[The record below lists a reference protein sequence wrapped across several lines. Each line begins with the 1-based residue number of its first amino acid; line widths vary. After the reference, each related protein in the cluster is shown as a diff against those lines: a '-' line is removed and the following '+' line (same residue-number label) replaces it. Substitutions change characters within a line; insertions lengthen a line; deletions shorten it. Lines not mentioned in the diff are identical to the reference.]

1 MKIAYLCCSRFYG
14 GVEKIVIDSLNEL
27 CKSEQMALIVPAR
40 CEFLQ
45 HLDARVQIYQYKSRD
60 KRYNPFLFAEIYR
73 FLRSGGFEIL
83 HSHGAKAAQIG
94 FVVEKF
100 LSLKLVAT
108 KHNDRK
114 APVFDRVQNVIAAS
128 RKVATTINHAAKVI
142 YFGIEPRR
150 EFVNHEIF
158 ARCKDAEGAA
168 NINFKDEKNA
178 SEGGDTGFDKKKIA
192 DARNYSAGE
201 ADTSQNAARTTF
213 APQDTAKGTD
223 VSQNM
228 AGAVFASQDTP
239 SRARV
244 SQDRALDA
252 DASQNKTGSVFVSQK
267 GANAAAENFK
277 FSIVAVG
284 RLDKIKGFDLLI
296 RAASELKFDFEL
308 KIYGQGGER
317 QNLQN
322 LIDSLNLRDHVRLGF
337 CDDVAAALAAS
348 HLHVI
353 SSRKEGFPVI
363 LIEGIFYSPVLIS
376 TRVGGI
382 SEILSEEFLCE
393 AADLGVKIDEIY
405 RTYGKSAWAFAQKHA
420 KFKQTLTLQNYIS
433 SLKNYYEELLCKA

>member
-27 CKSEQMALIVPAR
+27 CKSEQAALIVPDR

-45 HLDARVQIYQYKSRD
+45 RLDARVQIYQYKSRD
-60 KRYNPFLFAEIYR
+60 KRYNPFLFVEIYR

-114 APVFDRVQNVIAAS
+114 APVFDRVRNVIAAS

-142 YFGIEPRR
+142 YFGIEPRQEFANR
-150 EFVNHEIF
+150 EIY
-158 ARCKDAEGAA
+158 ARRKDLEGAA
-168 NINFKDEKNA
+168 NRALERKKDERGDSAGTTDTLQNTAGVAFVPQDTPGGASMSQDRVFDASMSQKNA
-178 SEGGDTGFDKKKIA
+178 STA
-192 DARNYSAGE
+192 AG
-201 ADTSQNAARTTF
+201 
-213 APQDTAKGTD
+213 
-223 VSQNM
+223 
-228 AGAVFASQDTP
+228 
-239 SRARV
+239 
-244 SQDRALDA
+244 
-252 DASQNKTGSVFVSQK
+252 
-267 GANAAAENFK
+267 NFK

-296 RAASELKFDFEL
+296 RAVSELKFDFEL

-322 LIDSLNLRDHVRLGF
+322 LIDSLNLQDHVRLCGF
-337 CDDVAAALAAS
+337 CDDVAAALSAS

-376 TRVGGI
+376 TRAGGI

-393 AADLGVKIDEIY
+393 AADLGAKIDEIY
-405 RTYGKSAWAFAQKHA
+405 RTYGKYARAFAQKHA
-420 KFKQTLTLQNYIS
+420 VLKQTLTLQNYIS
-433 SLKNYYEELLCKA
+433 SLKNYYEELLCEA

>member
-27 CKSEQMALIVPAR
+27 CKSEQAALIVPDR

-45 HLDARVQIYQYKSRD
+45 RLDARVQIYQYKSRD
-60 KRYNPFLFAEIYR
+60 KRYNPFLFVEIYR

-100 LSLKLVAT
+100 LNLKLVAT

-114 APVFDRVQNVIAAS
+114 APVFDRVRNVIAAS

-158 ARCKDAEGAA
+158 ARCKDAEDAA
-168 NINFKDEKNA
+168 NRAPKEATCGDSDDAAGA
-178 SEGGDTGFDKKKIA
+178 S
-192 DARNYSAGE
+192 R
-201 ADTSQNAARTTF
+201 
-213 APQDTAKGTD
+213 
-223 VSQNM
+223 NM
-228 AGAVFASQDTP
+228 ASTAFASQDTP
-239 SRARV
+239 GGACV
-244 SQDRALDA
+244 SQDTPFDA
-252 DASQNKTGSVFVSQK
+252 DASQNKTSSVFVSQQ
-267 GANAAAENFK
+267 GANAEPENFK

-296 RAASELKFDFEL
+296 HAASELKFDFEL
-308 KIYGQGGER
+308 KIYGQGSER

-322 LIDSLNLRDHVRLGF
+322 LIDSLKLQDRVRLCGF
-337 CDDVAAALAAS
+337 CDDVAAALSAS

-382 SEILSEEFLCE
+382 PEILDEEFLYNVE
-393 AADLGVKIDEIY
+393 NLSDKIYEIY
-405 RTYGKSAWAFAQKHA
+405 TEYEKFVRDFFKKHVG
-420 KFKQTLTLQNYIS
+420 FRDILRLQNYITF
-433 SLKNYYEELLCKA
+433 LKKYYEELD

>member
-27 CKSEQMALIVPAR
+27 CKSEHAALIVPDR

-45 HLDARVQIYQYKSRD
+45 RLDARVQIYQYKSRD

-73 FLRSGGFEIL
+73 FLRSSGFEIL

-94 FVVEKF
+94 FVIEKF
-100 LSLKLVAT
+100 LNLKLVAT

-114 APVFDRVQNVIAAS
+114 APVFDRVRNVIAAS

-142 YFGIEPRR
+142 YFGIEPRPEFANR
-150 EFVNHEIF
+150 EIYM
-158 ARCKDAEGAA
+158 RCKDVEGAA
-168 NINFKDEKNA
+168 NEAPKETKDACNGSA
-178 SEGGDTGFDKKKIA
+178 SG
-192 DARNYSAGE
+192 
-201 ADTSQNAARTTF
+201 TF
-213 APQDTAKGTD
+213 APQ
-223 VSQNM
+223 NM
-228 AGAVFASQDTP
+228 TGVAFASQDTP
-239 SRARV
+239 
-244 SQDRALDA
+244 LDA

-322 LIDSLNLRDHVRLGF
+322 LIDSLKLQDRVRLCGF
-337 CDDVAAALAAS
+337 CDDVAAALSAS

-363 LIEGIFYSPVLIS
+363 LIEGVFYSPVLIS
-376 TRVGGI
+376 TRAGGI

-393 AADLGVKIDEIY
+393 AADLGAKIDEIY
-405 RTYGKSAWAFAQKHA
+405 RTYGKYVHAFAQKHA
-420 KFKQTLTLQNYIS
+420 GLKQTLTLQNYIS
-433 SLKNYYEELLCKA
+433 SLKNYYEELLCEA

>member
-27 CKSEQMALIVPAR
+27 CKSEQTALIVPAR

-45 HLDARVQIYQYKSRD
+45 RLDARVQIYEYKSRD

-114 APVFDRVQNVIAAS
+114 APVFDRVRNVIAAS

-150 EFVNHEIF
+150 EFANREIF

-168 NINFKDEKNA
+168 NMALKGTK
-178 SEGGDTGFDKKKIA
+178 
-192 DARNYSAGE
+192 DARGNSAGV
-201 ADTSQNAARTTF
+201 AGVS
-213 APQDTAKGTD
+213 QDTPGVA
-223 VSQNM
+223 
-228 AGAVFASQDTP
+228 FASQD
-239 SRARV
+239 RAF
-244 SQDRALDA
+244 DA
-252 DASQNKTGSVFVSQK
+252 DASQNKTSSVFVSQQ
-267 GANAAAENFK
+267 GASAAAENFK
-277 FSIVAVG
+277 FNIVAVG

-322 LIDSLNLRDHVRLGF
+322 LIDSLKLQDRVRLCGF

-393 AADLGVKIDEIY
+393 AADLSAKIDEIY
-405 RTYGKSAWAFAQKHA
+405 RTYGKYARAFAQKHA
-420 KFKQTLTLQNYIS
+420 GLKQTLTLQNYIS
-433 SLKNYYEELLCKA
+433 SLKNYYEELLCEV

>member
-27 CKSEQMALIVPAR
+27 CKSEQVALIVPDR

-45 HLDARVQIYQYKSRD
+45 RLDVRVQIYQYKSRD
-60 KRYNPFLFAEIYR
+60 KRYNPFLFVEIYR

-100 LSLKLVAT
+100 LNLKLVAT

-114 APVFDRVQNVIAAS
+114 APVFDRVRNVIAAS

-168 NINFKDEKNA
+168 NRALERKKDERGDSA
-178 SEGGDTGFDKKKIA
+178 SAVG
-192 DARNYSAGE
+192 
-201 ADTSQNAARTTF
+201 
-213 APQDTAKGTD
+213 AP
-223 VSQNM
+223 QNM
-228 AGAVFASQDTP
+228 AGE
-239 SRARV
+239 ARV
-244 SQDRALDA
+244 SQDMALDA
-252 DASQNKTGSVFVSQK
+252 DASQNKTSSVFVSQQ
-267 GANAAAENFK
+267 GASAAAENFK

-296 RAASELKFDFEL
+296 RAVSELKFDFEL

-322 LIDSLNLRDHVRLGF
+322 LIDSLKLQDHVRLCGF

-393 AADLGVKIDEIY
+393 AADLGAKIDEIY
-405 RTYGKSAWAFAQKHA
+405 RTYGEYARAFAQKHA
-420 KFKQTLTLQNYIS
+420 GFKQTLTLQNYIS
-433 SLKNYYEELLCKA
+433 SLKNYYEELLCEA

>member
-27 CKSEQMALIVPAR
+27 CKSEQTALIVPDR

-45 HLDARVQIYQYKSRD
+45 RLDARVQIYQYKSRD
-60 KRYNPFLFAEIYR
+60 KRYNPFLFVEIYR

-100 LSLKLVAT
+100 LNLKLVAT

-114 APVFDRVQNVIAAS
+114 APVFDRVRNVIAAS

-150 EFVNHEIF
+150 EFANHEIL

-168 NINFKDEKNA
+168 NEAFKEAK
-178 SEGGDTGFDKKKIA
+178 
-192 DARNYSAGE
+192 DARGDSAGV
-201 ADTSQNAARTTF
+201 A
-213 APQDTAKGTD
+213 G

-228 AGAVFASQDTP
+228 ADAAFALQDIP
-239 SRARV
+239 GGV
-244 SQDRALDA
+244 GVLQDRAF
-252 DASQNKTGSVFVSQK
+252 DASMSQK
-267 GANAAAENFK
+267 NANAAAENFK

-308 KIYGQGGER
+308 KIYGQGGEK

-322 LIDSLNLRDHVRLGF
+322 LIDSLNLKDRVRLCGF
-337 CDDVAAALAAS
+337 CDDVAAALSAS

-393 AADLGVKIDEIY
+393 AAYLSAKIDEIY
-405 RTYGKSAWAFAQKHA
+405 RTYGKYAWAFAQKHA
-420 KFKQTLTLQNYIS
+420 KLKQTLTLQNYIS
-433 SLKNYYEELLCKA
+433 SLKNYYEELLCEA

>member
-1 MKIAYLCCSRFYG
+1 MKIVYLCCSRFYG

-27 CKSEQMALIVPAR
+27 CKSEQVALIAPDR

-45 HLDARVQIYQYKSRD
+45 RLDARVQIYEYKSRD
-60 KRYNPFLFAEIYR
+60 KRYNPFLFAEIYW

-114 APVFDRVQNVIAAS
+114 APVFDRVRNVIAAS

-142 YFGIEPRR
+142 YFGIGPRLEFANR
-150 EFVNHEIF
+150 EIL

-168 NINFKDEKNA
+168 DEALK
-178 SEGGDTGFDKKKIA
+178 ETK
-192 DARNYSAGE
+192 DARGDSVR
-201 ADTSQNAARTTF
+201 STF
-213 APQDTAKGTD
+213 A
-223 VSQNM
+223 SQNM
-228 AGAVFASQDTP
+228 TGVAFVSQDTP
-239 SRARV
+239 DGASV
-244 SQDRALDA
+244 SQDRAFDA
-252 DASQNKTGSVFVSQK
+252 DASQNKTSSVFVSQQ
-267 GANAAAENFK
+267 GAGAAAENFK
-277 FSIVAVG
+277 FNIVAVG

-296 RAASELKFDFEL
+296 RAASELKFDFEI

-322 LIDSLNLRDHVRLGF
+322 LIDSLKLQDRVRLCGF
-337 CDDVAAALAAS
+337 CDDVAAALSAS

-376 TRVGGI
+376 TRAGGI

-393 AADLGVKIDEIY
+393 AADLGAKIDEIY
-405 RTYGKSAWAFAQKHA
+405 RTYGKYVQAFAQKHA
-420 KFKQTLTLQNYIS
+420 GLKQTLTLQNYIS
-433 SLKNYYEELLCKA
+433 SLKNYYEELLCEA

>member
-27 CKSEQMALIVPAR
+27 CKSEHTALIVPDR

-45 HLDARVQIYQYKSRD
+45 RLDARVQIYQYKSRD

-114 APVFDRVQNVIAAS
+114 APVFDSVQNVIAAS

-150 EFVNHEIF
+150 EFANHEIY
-158 ARCKDAEGAA
+158 ALCKDAEGTA
-168 NINFKDEKNA
+168 NVAPKETK
-178 SEGGDTGFDKKKIA
+178 
-192 DARNYSAGE
+192 DARGDLASTAG
-201 ADTSQNAARTTF
+201 
-213 APQDTAKGTD
+213 

-228 AGAVFASQDTP
+228 TGVAFASQDTP
-239 SRARV
+239 DGASV
-244 SQDRALDA
+244 SQDRAFDA
-252 DASQNKTGSVFVSQK
+252 DASQNKTSSVFVSQQ

-277 FSIVAVG
+277 FNIVAVG

-322 LIDSLNLRDHVRLGF
+322 LIDLLKLQDHVRLCGF
-337 CDDVAAALAAS
+337 CDDVAAALSAS

-393 AADLGVKIDEIY
+393 AADLSAKIDEIY
-405 RTYGKSAWAFAQKHA
+405 RTYGKYARTFAQKHA
-420 KFKQTLTLQNYIS
+420 KLKQTLTLQNYIS
-433 SLKNYYEELLCKA
+433 SLKNYYEELLCEA

>member
-27 CKSEQMALIVPAR
+27 CKSEQAALIVPDR

-45 HLDARVQIYQYKSRD
+45 RLDARVQIYQYKSRD
-60 KRYNPFLFAEIYR
+60 KRYNPFLFVEIYR

-94 FVVEKF
+94 FVLEKF
-100 LSLKLVAT
+100 LNLKLVAT

-114 APVFDRVQNVIAAS
+114 APVFDRVRNLIAAS

-168 NINFKDEKNA
+168 NRALERKKDA
-178 SEGGDTGFDKKKIA
+178 CGDSD
-192 DARNYSAGE
+192 DAAG
-201 ADTSQNAARTTF
+201 A
-213 APQDTAKGTD
+213 
-223 VSQNM
+223 SQNM
-228 AGAVFASQDTP
+228 TGAAFASQDTLTG
-239 SRARV
+239 ARV
-244 SQDRALDA
+244 SQDRAF
-252 DASQNKTGSVFVSQK
+252 DASMSQK
-267 GANAAAENFK
+267 NASAAAENFK

-296 RAASELKFDFEL
+296 RAVSELKFDFEL

-322 LIDSLNLRDHVRLGF
+322 LIDSLNLQDHVRLCGF

-376 TRVGGI
+376 TRAGGI
-382 SEILSEEFLCE
+382 SEILSEEFLYE
-393 AADLGVKIDEIY
+393 AADLGAKIDEIY
-405 RTYGKSAWAFAQKHA
+405 RTYGKYARAFAQKHA
-420 KFKQTLTLQNYIS
+420 GLKQTLTLQNYIS
-433 SLKNYYEELLCKA
+433 SLKNYYKELLCEA

>member
-27 CKSEQMALIVPAR
+27 CKSEHAALIVPDR

-45 HLDARVQIYQYKSRD
+45 RLDARVQIYEYKSRD

-100 LSLKLVAT
+100 LNLKLVAT

-114 APVFDRVQNVIAAS
+114 APVFDRVRNVIAAS
-128 RKVATTINHAAKVI
+128 RKVATTINHTAKVI

-168 NINFKDEKNA
+168 NRALEEEK
-178 SEGGDTGFDKKKIA
+178 
-192 DARNYSAGE
+192 DARGDSAGG
-201 ADTSQNAARTTF
+201 TF
-213 APQDTAKGTD
+213 A
-223 VSQNM
+223 SQNM
-228 AGAVFASQDTP
+228 AGAVFALQDTLGG
-239 SRARV
+239 ARV
-244 SQDRALDA
+244 LQDTAFDA
-252 DASQNKTGSVFVSQK
+252 DASQNKTSSVFVSQK
-267 GANAAAENFK
+267 GASAATENFK
-277 FSIVAVG
+277 FSIIAVG

-296 RAASELKFDFEL
+296 RAVSELKFDFEL
-308 KIYGQGGER
+308 KIYGHGGER

-322 LIDSLNLRDHVRLGF
+322 LIDSLNLQDHVRLCGF

-382 SEILSEEFLCE
+382 PEILDEEFLYNVE
-393 AADLGVKIDEIY
+393 NLSDKIYEIY
-405 RTYGKSAWAFAQKHA
+405 TEYEKFVGDFYKKHVG
-420 KFKQTLTLQNYIS
+420 FRDILRLQNYITF
-433 SLKNYYEELLCKA
+433 LKKYYEELD

>member
-27 CKSEQMALIVPAR
+27 CKSEHAALIVPDR

-45 HLDARVQIYQYKSRD
+45 RLDTRVQIYQYKSRD

-114 APVFDRVQNVIAAS
+114 APVFDHVRNVIAAS

-150 EFVNHEIF
+150 ELANREIC
-158 ARCKDAEGAA
+158 ALCKDTEGAA
-168 NINFKDEKNA
+168 NMAPKETKDA
-178 SEGGDTGFDKKKIA
+178 CGG
-192 DARNYSAGE
+192 SAG
-201 ADTSQNAARTTF
+201 AA
-213 APQDTAKGTD
+213 G

-228 AGAVFASQDTP
+228 TGVAFASQDTP
-239 SRARV
+239 DGASV
-244 SQDRALDA
+244 SQDRAFDA
-252 DASQNKTGSVFVSQK
+252 EVSQNKTSSVFVSQQ
-267 GANAAAENFK
+267 GASAAAENFK

-322 LIDSLNLRDHVRLGF
+322 LIDSLKLQDRVRLCGF
-337 CDDVAAALAAS
+337 CDDVAAALSAS

-376 TRVGGI
+376 TRAGGI

-393 AADLGVKIDEIY
+393 AADLGAKIDEIY
-405 RTYGKSAWAFAQKHA
+405 RTYGKYARAFAQKHA
-420 KFKQTLTLQNYIS
+420 VLKQTLTLQNYIS

>member
-27 CKSEQMALIVPAR
+27 CKSAQTALIVPDR

-45 HLDARVQIYQYKSRD
+45 RLDARVQIYQYKSRD
-60 KRYNPFLFAEIYR
+60 KRYNPFLFVEIYR

-114 APVFDRVQNVIAAS
+114 APVFDRVRNVIAAS

-168 NINFKDEKNA
+168 DRALERKKDA
-178 SEGGDTGFDKKKIA
+178 CGD
-192 DARNYSAGE
+192 SAGG
-201 ADTSQNAARTTF
+201 TF
-213 APQDTAKGTD
+213 A
-223 VSQNM
+223 SQNM
-228 AGAVFASQDTP
+228 AGAVFASQDTL
-239 SRARV
+239 SGAHM

-252 DASQNKTGSVFVSQK
+252 DTSQNKTGSLFVSQQ
-267 GANAAAENFK
+267 GASAAAENFK

-322 LIDSLNLRDHVRLGF
+322 LIDSLKLQDRVRLCGF
-337 CDDVAAALAAS
+337 CDDVAAALSAS

-382 SEILSEEFLCE
+382 PEILDEEFLYNVE
-393 AADLGVKIDEIY
+393 NLSDKIYEIY
-405 RTYGKSAWAFAQKHA
+405 TEYEKFVGDFCKKHVG
-420 KFKQTLTLQNYIS
+420 FRDILRLQNYITF
-433 SLKNYYEELLCKA
+433 LKKYYEELD

>member
-27 CKSEQMALIVPAR
+27 CKSEQAALIVPDR

-45 HLDARVQIYQYKSRD
+45 RLDARVQIYQYKSRD

-100 LSLKLVAT
+100 LNLKLVAT

-114 APVFDRVQNVIAAS
+114 APVFDRVRNVIAAS

-142 YFGIEPRR
+142 YFGIEPRL
-150 EFVNHEIF
+150 EFANREIF
-158 ARCKDAEGAA
+158 ARCKDVEDAA
-168 NINFKDEKNA
+168 NEALKETK
-178 SEGGDTGFDKKKIA
+178 
-192 DARNYSAGE
+192 DARGDSAGV
-201 ADTSQNAARTTF
+201 AGA
-213 APQDTAKGTD
+213 
-223 VSQNM
+223 SQNM
-228 AGAVFASQDTP
+228 AGSAFASQDTP
-239 SRARV
+239 
-244 SQDRALDA
+244 LDA
-252 DASQNKTGSVFVSQK
+252 DASQNKTSSVFVSQK

-296 RAASELKFDFEL
+296 RAVSELKFDFEL

-322 LIDSLNLRDHVRLGF
+322 LIDSLNLQDHVRLCGF
-337 CDDVAAALAAS
+337 CDDVAAALSAS

-382 SEILSEEFLCE
+382 SEILSEEFLYE
-393 AADLGVKIDEIY
+393 AADLGAKIDEIY
-405 RTYGKSAWAFAQKHA
+405 RTYGKSVRAFAQKHA

-433 SLKNYYEELLCKA
+433 SLKNYYEELLCEA

>member
-27 CKSEQMALIVPAR
+27 CKSEQTAIIVPDR

-45 HLDARVQIYQYKSRD
+45 RLDARVQIYQYKSRD

-168 NINFKDEKNA
+168 NRALER
-178 SEGGDTGFDKKKIA
+178 KK
-192 DARNYSAGE
+192 DARGDSAGG
-201 ADTSQNAARTTF
+201 TF
-213 APQDTAKGTD
+213 A
-223 VSQNM
+223 SQNM
-228 AGAVFASQDTP
+228 AGE
-239 SRARV
+239 ARV

-252 DASQNKTGSVFVSQK
+252 DASQNKTSSVFVSQQ

-322 LIDSLNLRDHVRLGF
+322 LIDSLNLQDRVRLCGF
-337 CDDVAAALAAS
+337 CDDVAAVLSTS

-382 SEILSEEFLCE
+382 SEILSEEFLYE
-393 AADLGVKIDEIY
+393 AADLSAKIDKIY
-405 RTYGKSAWAFAQKHA
+405 RDYGKYARAFAQKHA
-420 KFKQTLTLQNYIS
+420 KFKQTLMLQNYIS
-433 SLKNYYEELLCKA
+433 SLKNYYEELLCEV

>member
-27 CKSEQMALIVPAR
+27 CKSEQTALIVPDR

-45 HLDARVQIYQYKSRD
+45 RLDARVQIYQYKSRD

-100 LSLKLVAT
+100 LNLKLVAT

-114 APVFDRVQNVIAAS
+114 APVFDRVRNVIAAS

-150 EFVNHEIF
+150 EFANHEIF
-158 ARCKDAEGAA
+158 ACCKDAEGAA
-168 NINFKDEKNA
+168 NRALERKKDERGDSAGTTDTLQNTAGVAFVPQDTPGGASMSQDRVFDASMSQKNA
-178 SEGGDTGFDKKKIA
+178 STA
-192 DARNYSAGE
+192 AG
-201 ADTSQNAARTTF
+201 
-213 APQDTAKGTD
+213 
-223 VSQNM
+223 
-228 AGAVFASQDTP
+228 
-239 SRARV
+239 
-244 SQDRALDA
+244 
-252 DASQNKTGSVFVSQK
+252 
-267 GANAAAENFK
+267 NFK

-296 RAASELKFDFEL
+296 RAVSELKFDFEL

-322 LIDSLNLRDHVRLGF
+322 LIDSLNLKDHVRLCGF
-337 CDDVAAALAAS
+337 CDDVAAALSAS

-376 TRVGGI
+376 TRAGGI

-393 AADLGVKIDEIY
+393 AADLGAKIDEIY
-405 RTYGKSAWAFAQKHA
+405 RTYGKYARAFAQKHA
-420 KFKQTLTLQNYIS
+420 VLKQTLTLQNYIS
-433 SLKNYYEELLCKA
+433 SLKNYYEELLCEA

>member
-27 CKSEQMALIVPAR
+27 CKSEQVALIVPDR

-45 HLDARVQIYQYKSRD
+45 RLDARVQIYEYKSRD

-100 LSLKLVAT
+100 LNLKLVAT

-114 APVFDRVQNVIAAS
+114 APVFDRVRNVIAAS

-150 EFVNHEIF
+150 EFANREIYM
-158 ARCKDAEGAA
+158 RCKDAEGAVNEA
-168 NINFKDEKNA
+168 LKETK
-178 SEGGDTGFDKKKIA
+178 
-192 DARNYSAGE
+192 DARGDSAGT
-201 ADTSQNAARTTF
+201 ADTSQN
-213 APQDTAKGTD
+213 
-223 VSQNM
+223 
-228 AGAVFASQDTP
+228 
-239 SRARV
+239 
-244 SQDRALDA
+244 
-252 DASQNKTGSVFVSQK
+252 KTSSVFVSQQ
-267 GANAAAENFK
+267 GASTAAENFK

-296 RAASELKFDFEL
+296 RAASELKFNFEL

-322 LIDSLNLRDHVRLGF
+322 LIDSLKLQDRVRLCGF
-337 CDDVAAALAAS
+337 CDDVPAALAAS

-393 AADLGVKIDEIY
+393 AADLGAKIYEIY
-405 RTYGKSAWAFAQKHA
+405 RAYGKYVHAFAQKHTGL
-420 KFKQTLTLQNYIS
+420 KQTLTLQNYIS

>member
-1 MKIAYLCCSRFYG
+1 MKIVYLCCSRFYG

-27 CKSEQMALIVPAR
+27 CKSEQTALIVPDR

-45 HLDARVQIYQYKSRD
+45 RLDARVQIYQYKSRD

-114 APVFDRVQNVIAAS
+114 APVFDRVRNVIAAS

-142 YFGIEPRR
+142 YFGIEPRL
-150 EFVNHEIF
+150 EFANHKIL
-158 ARCKDAEGAA
+158 ARCKDAEGVA
-168 NINFKDEKNA
+168 NKALEGEK
-178 SEGGDTGFDKKKIA
+178 
-192 DARNYSAGE
+192 DARGDSAGE
-201 ADTSQNAARTTF
+201 ADMSQNAACTTF

-228 AGAVFASQDTP
+228 AGAVFASQDTL
-239 SRARV
+239 SGAHM

-252 DASQNKTGSVFVSQK
+252 DASQNKTGSLFVSQQ
-267 GANAAAENFK
+267 GTNAAAENFK

-296 RAASELKFDFEL
+296 HAASELKFDFEL

-322 LIDSLNLRDHVRLGF
+322 LIDSLKLQDRVRLCGF

-376 TRVGGI
+376 TRAGGI

-393 AADLGVKIDEIY
+393 AADLGAKIDEIY
-405 RTYGKSAWAFAQKHA
+405 RTYGKYARAFAQKHA
-420 KFKQTLTLQNYIS
+420 GLKQTLTLQNYIS
-433 SLKNYYEELLCKA
+433 SLKNYYEELLCEA

>member
-27 CKSEQMALIVPAR
+27 CKSEQAALIVPDR

-45 HLDARVQIYQYKSRD
+45 RLDARVQIYEYKSRD

-100 LSLKLVAT
+100 LNLKLVAT

-114 APVFDRVQNVIAAS
+114 APVFDRVRNVIAAS

-168 NINFKDEKNA
+168 NRALER
-178 SEGGDTGFDKKKIA
+178 KK
-192 DARNYSAGE
+192 DARDDSASAVG
-201 ADTSQNAARTTF
+201 
-213 APQDTAKGTD
+213 APQ
-223 VSQNM
+223 NI
-228 AGAVFASQDTP
+228 AGAAFASQDTP
-239 SRARV
+239 
-244 SQDRALDA
+244 LDA

-322 LIDSLNLRDHVRLGF
+322 LINSLNLQDRVRLCGF

-376 TRVGGI
+376 TRAGGI

-393 AADLGVKIDEIY
+393 AVDLGAKIDEIY
-405 RTYGKSAWAFAQKHA
+405 RTYGKYARAFAQKHA

-433 SLKNYYEELLCKA
+433 SLKNYYEELLCEA

>member
-27 CKSEQMALIVPAR
+27 CKSEHVALIVPDR

-45 HLDARVQIYQYKSRD
+45 RLDARVQIYQYKSRD
-60 KRYNPFLFAEIYR
+60 KRYNPFLFVEIYR

-114 APVFDRVQNVIAAS
+114 APVFDRVRNVIAAS

-168 NINFKDEKNA
+168 DRALERKKDER
-178 SEGGDTGFDKKKIA
+178 GD
-192 DARNYSAGE
+192 SAGG
-201 ADTSQNAARTTF
+201 TF
-213 APQDTAKGTD
+213 A
-223 VSQNM
+223 SQNM
-228 AGAVFASQDTP
+228 TGTVFASQDTP
-239 SRARV
+239 SGGRV
-244 SQDRALDA
+244 SQDTAFDA

-267 GANAAAENFK
+267 GASAAAENFK

-296 RAASELKFDFEL
+296 RAVSELKFDFEL

-322 LIDSLNLRDHVRLGF
+322 LIDSLKLQDRVRLCGF
-337 CDDVAAALAAS
+337 CDDVAAVLSAS

-382 SEILSEEFLCE
+382 SEILSEEFLYE
-393 AADLGVKIDEIY
+393 AVDLGAKIDEIY
-405 RTYGKSAWAFAQKHA
+405 RDYGKYARAFAQKHA

>member
-27 CKSEQMALIVPAR
+27 CKSEQAALIVPDR

-45 HLDARVQIYQYKSRD
+45 RLDARVQIYQYKSRD

-100 LSLKLVAT
+100 LNLKLVAT

-114 APVFDRVQNVIAAS
+114 APVFDRVRNVIAAS

-150 EFVNHEIF
+150 GFENHEIF

-168 NINFKDEKNA
+168 NRALER
-178 SEGGDTGFDKKKIA
+178 KK
-192 DARNYSAGE
+192 DARGDSAASG
-201 ADTSQNAARTTF
+201 AF
-213 APQDTAKGTD
+213 A
-223 VSQNM
+223 SQNM
-228 AGAVFASQDTP
+228 AGAAFASQDTP
-239 SRARV
+239 GGARV

-252 DASQNKTGSVFVSQK
+252 DASQNKTSGVFVSQQ
-267 GANAAAENFK
+267 GASAAAENFK

-322 LIDSLNLRDHVRLGF
+322 LIDSLKLQDRVRLCGF
-337 CDDVAAALAAS
+337 CDDVAVALSAS

-376 TRVGGI
+376 TRAGGI
-382 SEILSEEFLCE
+382 SEILSEEFLYE
-393 AADLGVKIDEIY
+393 AADLGAKIDEIY
-405 RTYGKSAWAFAQKHA
+405 RTYGKYARAFAQKHA

-433 SLKNYYEELLCKA
+433 SLKNYYEELLCEA

>member
-27 CKSEQMALIVPAR
+27 CKSAQTALIVPDR

-45 HLDARVQIYQYKSRD
+45 RLDARVQIYQYKSRD

-94 FVVEKF
+94 FVIEKF
-100 LSLKLVAT
+100 LNLKLVAT

-114 APVFDRVQNVIAAS
+114 APVFNRVRNVIAAS

-142 YFGIEPRR
+142 YFGIEPRPEFANR
-150 EFVNHEIF
+150 EIYM
-158 ARCKDAEGAA
+158 RCKDVEGAA
-168 NINFKDEKNA
+168 NEAPKETKDACNGSA
-178 SEGGDTGFDKKKIA
+178 SG
-192 DARNYSAGE
+192 
-201 ADTSQNAARTTF
+201 TF
-213 APQDTAKGTD
+213 APQ
-223 VSQNM
+223 NM
-228 AGAVFASQDTP
+228 TGVAFASQDTP
-239 SRARV
+239 
-244 SQDRALDA
+244 LDA

-322 LIDSLNLRDHVRLGF
+322 LIDSLNLRDHVRLCGF
-337 CDDVAAALAAS
+337 CDDVAAALSAS

-382 SEILSEEFLCE
+382 SEILSKEFLCE
-393 AADLGVKIDEIY
+393 AADLGAKIDEIY
-405 RTYGKSAWAFAQKHA
+405 RTYGKYARAFAQKHA
-420 KFKQTLTLQNYIS
+420 GFKQALTLQNYIS
-433 SLKNYYEELLCKA
+433 SLKNYYEELLCEA

>member
-27 CKSEQMALIVPAR
+27 CKSEQAALIVPDR

-45 HLDARVQIYQYKSRD
+45 RLDARVQIYEYKSRD
-60 KRYNPFLFAEIYR
+60 KRYNPFLFVEIYR

-114 APVFDRVQNVIAAS
+114 APVFDRVRNVIAAS
-128 RKVATTINHAAKVI
+128 RKVATTINHTAKVI

-150 EFVNHEIF
+150 GFENHEIF

-168 NINFKDEKNA
+168 NRAVAGEK
-178 SEGGDTGFDKKKIA
+178 
-192 DARNYSAGE
+192 DARGDSAGG
-201 ADTSQNAARTTF
+201 TF
-213 APQDTAKGTD
+213 A
-223 VSQNM
+223 SHNM
-228 AGAVFASQDTP
+228 AGAVFASQDTL
-239 SRARV
+239 SGAHM
-244 SQDRALDA
+244 SQDRAFDA
-252 DASQNKTGSVFVSQK
+252 DASQNKTSSVFVSQQ
-267 GANAAAENFK
+267 GASAAAENFK
-277 FSIVAVG
+277 FNIVAVG

-322 LIDSLNLRDHVRLGF
+322 LIDSLNLRDHVRLCGF
-337 CDDVAAALAAS
+337 CDDVAAALSAS

-393 AADLGVKIDEIY
+393 AANLSAKIDEIY
-405 RTYGKSAWAFAQKHA
+405 RTYGKYARAFAQKHA
-420 KFKQTLTLQNYIS
+420 GFKQTLTLQNYIN
-433 SLKNYYEELLCKA
+433 SLKNYYEELLCEA

>member
-27 CKSEQMALIVPAR
+27 CKSEQTALIVPAR

-45 HLDARVQIYQYKSRD
+45 RLDARVQIYQYKSRD

-114 APVFDRVQNVIAAS
+114 APVFNRVRNVIAAS

-150 EFVNHEIF
+150 EFANREIC
-158 ARCKDAEGAA
+158 ARCKDAEGVVNEVPKEA
-168 NINFKDEKNA
+168 K
-178 SEGGDTGFDKKKIA
+178 
-192 DARNYSAGE
+192 DARGDSAGV
-201 ADTSQNAARTTF
+201 A
-213 APQDTAKGTD
+213 G

-228 AGAVFASQDTP
+228 ADAAFALQDMP
-239 SRARV
+239 GGV
-244 SQDRALDA
+244 GVLQDRAF
-252 DASQNKTGSVFVSQK
+252 DASMSQK
-267 GANAAAENFK
+267 NANAAAENFK

-296 RAASELKFDFEL
+296 RAASELKFNFEL

-322 LIDSLNLRDHVRLGF
+322 LIDLLKLQDRVRLCGF
-337 CDDVAAALAAS
+337 CDDVAAALSAS

-382 SEILSEEFLCE
+382 SEILSEEFLYE
-393 AADLGVKIDEIY
+393 AADLSDKIDEIY
-405 RTYGKSAWAFAQKHA
+405 RTYGKYAQAFAQKHA
-420 KFKQTLTLQNYIS
+420 GLKQTLTLQNYIS
-433 SLKNYYEELLCKA
+433 SLKNYYEELLCEA

>member
-27 CKSEQMALIVPAR
+27 CKSEQTALIVPDR

-45 HLDARVQIYQYKSRD
+45 RLDARVQIYQYKSRD

-114 APVFDRVQNVIAAS
+114 APVFDRVRNVIAAS

-150 EFVNHEIF
+150 EFANHEIF
-158 ARCKDAEGAA
+158 ARCKDAEGTA
-168 NINFKDEKNA
+168 NRALERKKDER
-178 SEGGDTGFDKKKIA
+178 GD
-192 DARNYSAGE
+192 SAGG
-201 ADTSQNAARTTF
+201 TF
-213 APQDTAKGTD
+213 A
-223 VSQNM
+223 SQNM
-228 AGAVFASQDTP
+228 AGEAS
-239 SRARV
+239 V
-244 SQDRALDA
+244 SQDRAFDA
-252 DASQNKTGSVFVSQK
+252 EVSQNKTSSVFVSQQ

-296 RAASELKFDFEL
+296 HAASELKFDFEL

-322 LIDSLNLRDHVRLGF
+322 LIDSLNLQDRVRLCGF
-337 CDDVAAALAAS
+337 CDDVAAALSAS

-376 TRVGGI
+376 TRAGGI
-382 SEILSEEFLCE
+382 SEILSEEFLYE

-405 RTYGKSAWAFAQKHA
+405 RTYGKSARAFAQKHA

-433 SLKNYYEELLCKA
+433 SLKNYYEELLCEA

>member
-27 CKSEQMALIVPAR
+27 CKSEQVALIVPAR

-45 HLDARVQIYQYKSRD
+45 RLDARVQIYEYKSRD
-60 KRYNPFLFAEIYR
+60 KRYNPFLFVEIYR

-114 APVFDRVQNVIAAS
+114 APVFDRVRNVIAAS

-150 EFVNHEIF
+150 EFANHEIF
-158 ARCKDAEGAA
+158 ARYKDAEGAA
-168 NINFKDEKNA
+168 NRALEGEKDER
-178 SEGGDTGFDKKKIA
+178 GD
-192 DARNYSAGE
+192 SAGG
-201 ADTSQNAARTTF
+201 TF
-213 APQDTAKGTD
+213 A
-223 VSQNM
+223 SQNM

-239 SRARV
+239 SGARV

-252 DASQNKTGSVFVSQK
+252 DASQNKTSSVFVSQK
-267 GANAAAENFK
+267 GASAAAENFK
-277 FSIVAVG
+277 FNIVAVG

-322 LIDSLNLRDHVRLGF
+322 LIDSLKLQDRVRLYGF
-337 CDDVAAALAAS
+337 CDDVAAALSAS

-376 TRVGGI
+376 TRAGGI

-393 AADLGVKIDEIY
+393 AADLGAKIDEIY
-405 RTYGKSAWAFAQKHA
+405 RTYGKSARAFAQKHA
-420 KFKQTLTLQNYIS
+420 GLKQTLTLQNYIS
-433 SLKNYYEELLCKA
+433 SLKNYYEELLCEA

>member
-27 CKSEQMALIVPAR
+27 CKSEQTALIVPDR

-45 HLDARVQIYQYKSRD
+45 RLDARVQIYQYKSRD

-114 APVFDRVQNVIAAS
+114 APVFDRVRNVIAAS

-150 EFVNHEIF
+150 EFANHKIL

-168 NINFKDEKNA
+168 DRALERKKDER
-178 SEGGDTGFDKKKIA
+178 GD
-192 DARNYSAGE
+192 SAGG
-201 ADTSQNAARTTF
+201 TF
-213 APQDTAKGTD
+213 A
-223 VSQNM
+223 SQNM
-228 AGAVFASQDTP
+228 AGAVFASQDTL
-239 SRARV
+239 SGAHM

-252 DASQNKTGSVFVSQK
+252 DASQNKTSGVFVSQQ
-267 GANAAAENFK
+267 GASAAAENFK

-296 RAASELKFDFEL
+296 RAVSELKFDFEL

-322 LIDSLNLRDHVRLGF
+322 LIDSLNLQNRVQLCGF
-337 CDDVAAALAAS
+337 CDDVAAALSAS

-382 SEILSEEFLCE
+382 SEILSEEFLYE

-405 RTYGKSAWAFAQKHA
+405 RTYGKSARAFAQKHA

-433 SLKNYYEELLCKA
+433 SLKNYYEELLCEA

>member
-27 CKSEQMALIVPAR
+27 CKSEQTALIVPDR

-45 HLDARVQIYQYKSRD
+45 RLDARVQIYQYKSRD

-94 FVVEKF
+94 FIVEKF

-114 APVFDRVQNVIAAS
+114 APVFDRVRNVIAAS

-150 EFVNHEIF
+150 EFANHKIL

-168 NINFKDEKNA
+168 NRALERKKDERGDSA
-178 SEGGDTGFDKKKIA
+178 SAVG
-192 DARNYSAGE
+192 
-201 ADTSQNAARTTF
+201 
-213 APQDTAKGTD
+213 APQNI
-223 VSQNM
+223 V
-228 AGAVFASQDTP
+228 GAAFASQDTP
-239 SRARV
+239 SGARV

-252 DASQNKTGSVFVSQK
+252 DASQNKTSSAFVSQQ

-322 LIDSLNLRDHVRLGF
+322 LIDSLKLQDHVRLCGF
-337 CDDVAAALAAS
+337 CDDVAAALSTS

-382 SEILSEEFLCE
+382 SEILSEEFLYE
-393 AADLGVKIDEIY
+393 AADLSAKINEIY
-405 RTYGKSAWAFAQKHA
+405 RDYGKYARAFVQKHA
-420 KFKQTLTLQNYIS
+420 GLKQTLTLQNYIS

>member
-27 CKSEQMALIVPAR
+27 CKSEHTALIVPDR

-45 HLDARVQIYQYKSRD
+45 RLDARVQIYQYKSRD

-114 APVFDRVQNVIAAS
+114 APVFDRVRNVIAAS
-128 RKVATTINHAAKVI
+128 RKVATTINHTAKVI

-150 EFVNHEIF
+150 EFENHEIF

-168 NINFKDEKNA
+168 NRALERKKD
-178 SEGGDTGFDKKKIA
+178 SRGDSD
-192 DARNYSAGE
+192 DAA
-201 ADTSQNAARTTF
+201 F
-213 APQDTAKGTD
+213 A
-223 VSQNM
+223 SQNM
-228 AGAVFASQDTP
+228 AGGTFASQDTL
-239 SRARV
+239 SGARV

-252 DASQNKTGSVFVSQK
+252 DASQNKTSGVFVSQQ
-267 GANAAAENFK
+267 GANAEPENFK

-322 LIDSLNLRDHVRLGF
+322 LIDSLNLQDRVRLCGF
-337 CDDVAAALAAS
+337 CDDVAVALSAS

-393 AADLGVKIDEIY
+393 AAALGAKIDEIY
-405 RTYGKSAWAFAQKHA
+405 RTYGKYARAFAQKHA

-433 SLKNYYEELLCKA
+433 SLKNYYEELLCEA

>member
-27 CKSEQMALIVPAR
+27 CKSEQVALIVPAR

-45 HLDARVQIYQYKSRD
+45 RLDARVQIYEYKSRD

-100 LSLKLVAT
+100 LNLKLIAT

-114 APVFDRVQNVIAAS
+114 APVFDRVRNVIAAS
-128 RKVATTINHAAKVI
+128 RKVAITINHAVKVI
-142 YFGIEPRR
+142 YFGIEPRLEFANR
-150 EFVNHEIF
+150 EIC
-158 ARCKDAEGAA
+158 ARCKDAEGVVNEVPKEA
-168 NINFKDEKNA
+168 K
-178 SEGGDTGFDKKKIA
+178 
-192 DARNYSAGE
+192 DARSDSAGV
-201 ADTSQNAARTTF
+201 ADTSQNMTGVA
-213 APQDTAKGTD
+213 
-223 VSQNM
+223 
-228 AGAVFASQDTP
+228 FASQDTP
-239 SRARV
+239 DGASV
-244 SQDRALDA
+244 SQDRAFDA
-252 DASQNKTGSVFVSQK
+252 DASQNKTSSVFVSQQ
-267 GANAAAENFK
+267 GANAVAENFK

-296 RAASELKFDFEL
+296 RAVSELKFDFEL

-322 LIDSLNLRDHVRLGF
+322 LIDSLKLQDHVRLCGF
-337 CDDVAAALAAS
+337 CDDVAAALSAS

-393 AADLGVKIDEIY
+393 AADLGAKIDEIY
-405 RTYGKSAWAFAQKHA
+405 RTYGKYARAFAQKHA
-420 KFKQTLTLQNYIS
+420 DLKQTLTLQNYIS
-433 SLKNYYEELLCKA
+433 SLKNYYEELLCEV

>member
-27 CKSEQMALIVPAR
+27 CKSEHVALIVPDR

-45 HLDARVQIYQYKSRD
+45 RLDACVQIYEYKSRD

-100 LSLKLVAT
+100 LNLKLVAT

-114 APVFDRVQNVIAAS
+114 APVFDRVRNVIAAS

-158 ARCKDAEGAA
+158 ARCKDAEDAA
-168 NINFKDEKNA
+168 NRAPKEATCGDSDDAAGA
-178 SEGGDTGFDKKKIA
+178 S
-192 DARNYSAGE
+192 R
-201 ADTSQNAARTTF
+201 
-213 APQDTAKGTD
+213 
-223 VSQNM
+223 NM
-228 AGAVFASQDTP
+228 ASAAFASQDTP
-239 SRARV
+239 GGACV
-244 SQDRALDA
+244 SQDTPFDA
-252 DASQNKTGSVFVSQK
+252 DASQNKTSSVFVSQQ
-267 GANAAAENFK
+267 GANAEPENFK

-296 RAASELKFDFEL
+296 HAASELKFDFEL
-308 KIYGQGGER
+308 KIYGQGSER

-322 LIDSLNLRDHVRLGF
+322 LIDSLKLQDRVRLCGF
-337 CDDVAAALAAS
+337 CDDVAAALCACRGAPAR
-348 HLHVI
+348 HQLAQGGL
-353 SSRKEGFPVI
+353 SRDFD
-363 LIEGIFYSPVLIS
+363 
-376 TRVGGI
+376 RRH
-382 SEILSEEFLCE
+382 FLF
-393 AADLGVKIDEIY
+393 ARADIY
-405 RTYGKSAWAFAQKHA
+405 PRGWNSRD
-420 KFKQTLTLQNYIS
+420 S
-433 SLKNYYEELLCKA
+433 R

>member
-27 CKSEQMALIVPAR
+27 CKSEQAALIVPDR

-45 HLDARVQIYQYKSRD
+45 RLDARVQIYQYKSRD

-94 FVVEKF
+94 FVIEKF
-100 LSLKLVAT
+100 LNLKLVAT

-114 APVFDRVQNVIAAS
+114 APVFDRVRNVIAAS

-150 EFVNHEIF
+150 EFVNHEIL

-168 NINFKDEKNA
+168 NEALKETKDA
-178 SEGGDTGFDKKKIA
+178 CGD
-192 DARNYSAGE
+192 SAG
-201 ADTSQNAARTTF
+201 
-213 APQDTAKGTD
+213 
-223 VSQNM
+223 V
-228 AGAVFASQDTP
+228 AGA
-239 SRARV
+239 
-244 SQDRALDA
+244 SQDRAFDE
-252 DASQNKTGSVFVSQK
+252 DASQNKTSSVFVSQQ
-267 GANAAAENFK
+267 GANAEAGNFK

-296 RAASELKFDFEL
+296 RAASELKFNFEL
-308 KIYGQGGER
+308 KIYGQGDER

-322 LIDSLNLRDHVRLGF
+322 LIDSLNLKDRVQLCGF
-337 CDDVAAALAAS
+337 CDDVAAALSAS

-382 SEILSEEFLCE
+382 SEILSEEFLYE
-393 AADLGVKIDEIY
+393 AADLSAKIDEIY
-405 RTYGKSAWAFAQKHA
+405 RDYGKYARPFAQKHA

-433 SLKNYYEELLCKA
+433 SLKNYYEELLCEA

>member
-27 CKSEQMALIVPAR
+27 CKSEHVALIVPDR

-45 HLDARVQIYQYKSRD
+45 RLDACVQIYEYKSRD

-100 LSLKLVAT
+100 LNLKLVAT

-114 APVFDRVQNVIAAS
+114 APVFDRVRNVIAAS

-158 ARCKDAEGAA
+158 ARCKDAEDAA
-168 NINFKDEKNA
+168 NRAPKEATCGDSDDAAGA
-178 SEGGDTGFDKKKIA
+178 S
-192 DARNYSAGE
+192 R
-201 ADTSQNAARTTF
+201 
-213 APQDTAKGTD
+213 
-223 VSQNM
+223 NM
-228 AGAVFASQDTP
+228 ASAAFASQDTP
-239 SRARV
+239 GGACV
-244 SQDRALDA
+244 SQDTPFDA
-252 DASQNKTGSVFVSQK
+252 DASQNKTSSVFVSQQ
-267 GANAAAENFK
+267 GANAEPENFK

-296 RAASELKFDFEL
+296 HAASELKFDFEL
-308 KIYGQGGER
+308 KIYGQGSER

-322 LIDSLNLRDHVRLGF
+322 LIDSLKLQDRVRLCGF
-337 CDDVAAALAAS
+337 CDDVAAALSAS

-382 SEILSEEFLCE
+382 PEILDEEFLYNVE
-393 AADLGVKIDEIY
+393 NLSDKIYEIY
-405 RTYGKSAWAFAQKHA
+405 TEYEKFVRDFFKKHVG
-420 KFKQTLTLQNYIS
+420 FRDILRLQNYITF
-433 SLKNYYEELLCKA
+433 LKKYYEELD

>member
-27 CKSEQMALIVPAR
+27 CKSEQAALIVPDR

-45 HLDARVQIYQYKSRD
+45 RLDVRVQIYQYKSRD

-114 APVFDRVQNVIAAS
+114 APVFDRVRNVIAAS

-150 EFVNHEIF
+150 EFANREIC
-158 ARCKDAEGAA
+158 ARCKDAEGVVNEVPKEA
-168 NINFKDEKNA
+168 K
-178 SEGGDTGFDKKKIA
+178 
-192 DARNYSAGE
+192 DARGDSAGV
-201 ADTSQNAARTTF
+201 A
-213 APQDTAKGTD
+213 G

-228 AGAVFASQDTP
+228 ADAAFALQDMP
-239 SRARV
+239 GGV
-244 SQDRALDA
+244 GVLQDRAF
-252 DASQNKTGSVFVSQK
+252 DASMSQK
-267 GANAAAENFK
+267 NANAAAENFK

-296 RAASELKFDFEL
+296 RAASELKFNFEL

-322 LIDSLNLRDHVRLGF
+322 LIDLLKLQDRVRLCGF
-337 CDDVAAALAAS
+337 CDDVAAALSAS

-382 SEILSEEFLCE
+382 SEILSEEFLYE
-393 AADLGVKIDEIY
+393 AADLSDKIDEIY
-405 RTYGKSAWAFAQKHA
+405 RTYGKYAQAFAQKHA
-420 KFKQTLTLQNYIS
+420 GLKQTLTLQNYIS
-433 SLKNYYEELLCKA
+433 SLKNYYEELLCEA

>member
-27 CKSEQMALIVPAR
+27 CKSEQAALIVPAR

-45 HLDARVQIYQYKSRD
+45 RLDARVQIYQYKSRD
-60 KRYNPFLFAEIYR
+60 KRYNPFLFVEIYR

-114 APVFDRVQNVIAAS
+114 APVFDRVRNVIAAS

-168 NINFKDEKNA
+168 DRALERKKDER
-178 SEGGDTGFDKKKIA
+178 GD
-192 DARNYSAGE
+192 SAGG
-201 ADTSQNAARTTF
+201 TF
-213 APQDTAKGTD
+213 A
-223 VSQNM
+223 SQNM
-228 AGAVFASQDTP
+228 TGTVFASQDTP
-239 SRARV
+239 SGGRV
-244 SQDRALDA
+244 SQDTAFDA

-267 GANAAAENFK
+267 GASAAAENFK

-296 RAASELKFDFEL
+296 RAVSELKFDFEL

-322 LIDSLNLRDHVRLGF
+322 LIDSLKLQDRVRLCGF
-337 CDDVAAALAAS
+337 CDDVAAVLSAS

-382 SEILSEEFLCE
+382 SEILSEEFLYE
-393 AADLGVKIDEIY
+393 AVDLGAKIDEIY
-405 RTYGKSAWAFAQKHA
+405 RTYDKYARAFAQKHA
-420 KFKQTLTLQNYIS
+420 GLKQTLTLQNYIS
-433 SLKNYYEELLCKA
+433 SLKNYYEELLCEA

>member
-27 CKSEQMALIVPAR
+27 CKSEQAALIVPDR

-45 HLDARVQIYQYKSRD
+45 RLDARVQIYQYKSRD

-100 LSLKLVAT
+100 LSLKFVAT

-114 APVFDRVQNVIAAS
+114 APVFDRVRNVIAAS

-150 EFVNHEIF
+150 EFENHEIF

-168 NINFKDEKNA
+168 NRALER
-178 SEGGDTGFDKKKIA
+178 KK
-192 DARNYSAGE
+192 DARDDSASAVG
-201 ADTSQNAARTTF
+201 
-213 APQDTAKGTD
+213 APQ
-223 VSQNM
+223 NI
-228 AGAVFASQDTP
+228 AGAAFASQDTP
-239 SRARV
+239 
-244 SQDRALDA
+244 LDA
-252 DASQNKTGSVFVSQK
+252 DASQNKTSSVFVSQK

-296 RAASELKFDFEL
+296 RAVSELKFDFEL

-322 LIDSLNLRDHVRLGF
+322 LIDSLNLQDHVRLCGF
-337 CDDVAAALAAS
+337 CDDVAAALSAS

-376 TRVGGI
+376 TRAGGI

-393 AADLGVKIDEIY
+393 AEDLGAKIDEIY
-405 RTYGKSAWAFAQKHA
+405 RAYGKYARAFAQKHA
-420 KFKQTLTLQNYIS
+420 VLKQTLTLQNYIS
-433 SLKNYYEELLCKA
+433 SLKNYYEELLCEA

>member
-27 CKSEQMALIVPAR
+27 CKSEQAALIVPDR

-45 HLDARVQIYQYKSRD
+45 RLDARVQIYEYKSRD

-100 LSLKLVAT
+100 LNLKLVAT

-114 APVFDRVQNVIAAS
+114 APVFDRVRNVIAAS

-150 EFVNHEIF
+150 EFVNHEIL
-158 ARCKDAEGAA
+158 ARCKDTEGAA
-168 NINFKDEKNA
+168 NEALKEIKNA
-178 SEGGDTGFDKKKIA
+178 RSD
-192 DARNYSAGE
+192 SAGVVG
-201 ADTSQNAARTTF
+201 A
-213 APQDTAKGTD
+213 
-223 VSQNM
+223 SQNM
-228 AGAVFASQDTP
+228 TGVAFASQDTP
-239 SRARV
+239 DGASV
-244 SQDRALDA
+244 SQGRAFDA
-252 DASQNKTGSVFVSQK
+252 DASQNKTSSVFVSQQ

-277 FSIVAVG
+277 FNIVAVG

-296 RAASELKFDFEL
+296 RAASELKFNFEL

-322 LIDSLNLRDHVRLGF
+322 LIDLLKLQDRVRLCGF
-337 CDDVAAALAAS
+337 CDDVAAALSAS

-382 SEILSEEFLCE
+382 SEILSEEFLYE
-393 AADLGVKIDEIY
+393 AADLSDKIYEIY
-405 RTYGKSAWAFAQKHA
+405 RTYGKYARAFAQKHA
-420 KFKQTLTLQNYIS
+420 GLKQTLTLQNYIS
-433 SLKNYYEELLCKA
+433 SLKNYYEELLCEA

>member
-27 CKSEQMALIVPAR
+27 CKSEQAALIVPDR

-45 HLDARVQIYQYKSRD
+45 RLDARVQIYQYKSRD
-60 KRYNPFLFAEIYR
+60 KRYNPFLFVEIYR

-100 LSLKLVAT
+100 LNLKLVAT

-114 APVFDRVQNVIAAS
+114 APVFDRVRNVIAAS

-142 YFGIEPRR
+142 YFGIEPRQEFANR
-150 EFVNHEIF
+150 EIY

-168 NINFKDEKNA
+168 NRALERKKDACGDSDDAAGA
-178 SEGGDTGFDKKKIA
+178 S
-192 DARNYSAGE
+192 
-201 ADTSQNAARTTF
+201 
-213 APQDTAKGTD
+213 QD
-223 VSQNM
+223 M
-228 AGAVFASQDTP
+228 AGAAFASQDTP
-239 SRARV
+239 
-244 SQDRALDA
+244 LDA

-296 RAASELKFDFEL
+296 RAVSELKFNFEL

-322 LIDSLNLRDHVRLGF
+322 LIDSLKLQDRVRLCGF

-393 AADLGVKIDEIY
+393 AAALGAKIDEIY
-405 RTYGKSAWAFAQKHA
+405 RTYGKYARAFAQKHA
-420 KFKQTLTLQNYIS
+420 GLKQTLTLQNYIS
-433 SLKNYYEELLCKA
+433 SLKNYYEELLCEA

>member
-27 CKSEQMALIVPAR
+27 CKSEQAALIVPDR

-45 HLDARVQIYQYKSRD
+45 RLDARVQIYEYKSRD

-100 LSLKLVAT
+100 LNLKLVAT

-114 APVFDRVQNVIAAS
+114 APVFDRVRNVIAAS

-168 NINFKDEKNA
+168 NRALER
-178 SEGGDTGFDKKKIA
+178 KK
-192 DARNYSAGE
+192 DARGDSAGG
-201 ADTSQNAARTTF
+201 TF
-213 APQDTAKGTD
+213 A
-223 VSQNM
+223 SQNM
-228 AGAVFASQDTP
+228 AGE
-239 SRARV
+239 ARV

-252 DASQNKTGSVFVSQK
+252 DASQNKTSSVFVSQQ

-322 LIDSLNLRDHVRLGF
+322 LIDSLNLQDRVRLCGF
-337 CDDVAAALAAS
+337 CDDVAAVLSTS

-376 TRVGGI
+376 TRAGGI
-382 SEILSEEFLCE
+382 SEILSEEFLYE
-393 AADLGVKIDEIY
+393 AADLSAKIDKIY
-405 RTYGKSAWAFAQKHA
+405 RDYGKYARAFAQKHA
-420 KFKQTLTLQNYIS
+420 KFKQTLMLQNYIS
-433 SLKNYYEELLCKA
+433 SLKNYYEELLCEA

>member
-27 CKSEQMALIVPAR
+27 CKSEHAALIVPDR

-45 HLDARVQIYQYKSRD
+45 RLDARVQIYEYKSRD

-114 APVFDRVQNVIAAS
+114 APVFDRVRNVIAAS
-128 RKVATTINHAAKVI
+128 RKVATTINHATKVI

-150 EFVNHEIF
+150 EFANHEIF

-168 NINFKDEKNA
+168 NMALEETK
-178 SEGGDTGFDKKKIA
+178 
-192 DARNYSAGE
+192 DARSDSDAAAG
-201 ADTSQNAARTTF
+201 ASR
-213 APQDTAKGTD
+213 
-223 VSQNM
+223 NM
-228 AGAVFASQDTP
+228 AGAAFASQDTP
-239 SRARV
+239 F
-244 SQDRALDA
+244 DA
-252 DASQNKTGSVFVSQK
+252 DASQNKTSSAFVSQQ
-267 GANAAAENFK
+267 GANVAAENFK

-322 LIDSLNLRDHVRLGF
+322 LIDSLNLRDHVRLCGF
-337 CDDVAAALAAS
+337 CDDVAAALSAS

-363 LIEGIFYSPVLIS
+363 LIEGIFYSPMLIS

-382 SEILSEEFLCE
+382 SEILNEGFLYE
-393 AADLGVKIDEIY
+393 AADLSAKIDEIY
-405 RTYGKSAWAFAQKHA
+405 RTYGKYARAFAQKHA
-420 KFKQTLTLQNYIS
+420 GLKQTLTLQNYIS
-433 SLKNYYEELLCKA
+433 SLKNYYEELLCEA